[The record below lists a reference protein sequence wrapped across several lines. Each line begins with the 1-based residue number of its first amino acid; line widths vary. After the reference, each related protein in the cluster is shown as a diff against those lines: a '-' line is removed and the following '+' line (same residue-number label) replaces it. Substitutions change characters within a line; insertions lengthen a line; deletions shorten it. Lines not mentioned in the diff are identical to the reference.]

1 MHGTGLDH
9 RGFGQHLRSSSDST
23 WMRLLPLWKYTT
35 KHGRKWNSIDGS
47 RFRRVVRRRSSSAPC
62 RNPAESEPPKLPPHV
77 ESAAYEIVTFDFLSI
92 PTIKEEPMTPVLAP
106 VSNQNGEVLSRTN
119 PPVEEPENPKP
130 IEDPEDPEGPGHDEN
145 PEELPTSP
153 E

>member
-1 MHGTGLDH
+1 VEQY
-9 RGFGQHLRSSSDST
+9 RWF
-23 WMRLLPLWKYTT
+23 
-35 KHGRKWNSIDGS
+35 SIPQGS
-47 RFRRVVRRRSSSAPC
+47 AAAVLQCSVPE
-62 RNPAESEPPKLPPHV
+62 PAESEPPKLPPHV

-92 PTIKEEPMTPVLAP
+92 PTIKEEPVTPVLAP